1 VLRSG
6 LTALGRDRRLLA
18 VACVAALVTGVL
30 ETAMLYLMGTVAVAM
45 TNGTNRAE
53 VSPGPLGS
61 VELSIGAA
69 VALAGAALAVL
80 VAVSVPAARLLGL
93 LSSRASVRL
102 RTRLVRNYLQTSAE
116 YRATHREGH
125 VEQLVG
131 EYGQLA
137 DLAVVQVVTLIVSLC
152 TLSIL
157 LIAAVLASPLA
168 ALGAVAVLTLSTL
181 ALRPLTLRT
190 TRFSQRSQAV
200 NAEVVSQVG
209 QTTRLAD
216 EISAF
221 AVGGAVAEDL
231 ERDIRRSGAFLRR
244 IRAEQRL
251 IPGLY
256 QYSGLGPVL
265 ILIGLLVELEP
276 DGLPALAPLILLLIR
291 ALMYMRQTII
301 ASRMAAELV
310 PYIDALDAELVRM
323 RANRAP
329 QDGVALGR
337 FAGIELRG
345 VGYAYPDGPPVL
357 AGVDLTIGPGEMLG
371 VVGASGSGKS
381 SFLRAGLIPRLQRDD
396 RRFLVLGIMRP
407 ERHPLTG
414 EDGFAAA
421 IHGARRD
428 LGLTRPSLGAIK
440 KACLGD
446 ADQVCELLVELR
458 DTAAARLI
466 EMADG
471 TDTVGHAA
479 TQADDESSAPTLVLP
494 LDQAEELFAAEAGQ
508 QADQF
513 LALVADLIGRLNAT
527 ETGLIVAATIRTDR
541 YEAMQNHQALADIDT
556 VLFDEL
562 KPMPRE
568 EFKDVITGPA
578 ARATE
583 GGVRLEVDPK
593 LVTRL
598 LGDAGEGADTLP
610 LLALTLNRLYHDY
623 ADTGQLTLA
632 DYEAMGGMRDV
643 VDNEIE
649 QILDDSPHDRA
660 DALEMLRAAFIPWL
674 ATINPD
680 NNEAMRRVARQS
692 ELPDTGGLIDAM
704 IDKRLLVRDQR
715 DGEVVVEVAL
725 ESLLRQ
731 WDDLDG
737 WLREERQNL
746 KTVDDIE
753 RSATAWEL
761 HDHDPAWLL
770 PGTRLVDAENLAAT
784 PGFKKRLAG
793 AHAYLAACREAE
805 DQRLAAEEERREA
818 EVRHAQERQQ
828 VAEAHNATLRKQSRV
843 LRAVLAATAIA
854 AVVAVVGGVIAAVA
868 RSEAQNRFREAT
880 GLRLA
885 AEAQSMLARTRAGGD
900 PRAFQELVTASV
912 LAPDASYGALYAA
925 LSKKADT
932 LKVIESPSNSVA
944 FTPDGDRIATAGPD
958 GTVRLWNADTG
969 APVGEP
975 LTGHTDWVTSVAFG
989 GDRLASGS
997 RDHTVRLWNAAD
1009 GSPVGQPL
1017 TGHADAVTAVA
1028 VSADGRLL
1036 ASGSADDTVRLWDA
1050 TTGAPVGGPLTGQT
1064 DWVTSVAFTP
1074 DGRRVAAG
1082 GRDGTVR
1089 VYSTETGAPIGQ
1101 PLAGHTGAVT
1111 SLAFAGDRL
1120 ASGGADRTIR
1130 LWNVDTM
1137 TPIGSPLTGHTDE
1150 VTGVAFSPDGHVL
1163 VSASAD
1169 HTARRWNAD
1178 TGTPLGQPMSDH
1190 TDKVT
1195 GIAFSPDGQRI
1206 ATTSQDDTVRLWKAD
1221 AGVALGQPL
1230 SGHTGAVTSVA
1241 FGPDTVATGSE
1252 DGTVRLWDPHTGA
1265 PIGKPMRSGADTV
1278 TSVAFSPDGHRLA
1291 SASHGGTVQ
1300 VWNADTGT
1308 PIGRPLTGHSGDV
1321 TSVVFGGGDRLATGG
1336 ADGTARLWNADTG
1349 TPIGRPLTGHTDWV
1363 TGVALSPDGKR
1374 LATASAD
1381 GTARLW
1387 DTETGTQVGDPLT
1400 GHTDWVTSVAFSPDG
1415 TRLATGGRDDVVR
1428 LWDAQSGAAIGKPL
1442 AGHSN
1447 WVTSVAFSPDGRRLA
1462 TASAD
1467 NTVRLWNADT
1477 GDPLGDAIAGHTDWV
1492 NAVAFSPDG
1501 DLLATGG
1508 NDDSVR
1514 VWLAVAR
1521 PEALCDKLTYNMS
1534 QKQWNDW
1541 VSPDID
1547 YIAAC
1552 TGLPQAPD

>member
-1 VLRSG
+1 MSHSSQDDRQAVALKKWLSEQRPELANEIFLDIDPETGLRLGEHWKAGLFTSNSRCEHVICLLSRGWEASAECRTEYRTAEGLGKRILVARLEDLGDGDITSQWQRCDLFAEGPQTEIKLAGGPPIRFNTAALDRLKKAIEGSG
-6 LTALGRDRRLLA
+6 FGPESFAWPPQRDPERAPYRGWEPFEDIDAGVFFGRESALAEGLDELRKMRFRLLA
-18 VACVAALVTGVL
+18 
-30 ETAMLYLMGTVAVAM
+30 
-45 TNGTNRAE
+45 
-53 VSPGPLGS
+53 
-61 VELSIGAA
+61 
-69 VALAGAALAVL
+69 
-80 VAVSVPAARLLGL
+80 
-93 LSSRASVRL
+93 
-102 RTRLVRNYLQTSAE
+102 
-116 YRATHREGH
+116 
-125 VEQLVG
+125 
-131 EYGQLA
+131 
-137 DLAVVQVVTLIVSLC
+137 
-152 TLSIL
+152 TLSGIKSL
-157 LIAAVLASPLA
+157 
-168 ALGAVAVLTLSTL
+168 
-181 ALRPLTLRT
+181 
-190 TRFSQRSQAV
+190 F
-200 NAEVVSQVG
+200 VV
-209 QTTRLAD
+209 
-216 EISAF
+216 
-221 AVGGAVAEDL
+221 
-231 ERDIRRSGAFLRR
+231 
-244 IRAEQRL
+244 
-251 IPGLY
+251 
-256 QYSGLGPVL
+256 LGP
-265 ILIGLLVELEP
+265 
-276 DGLPALAPLILLLIR
+276 
-291 ALMYMRQTII
+291 
-301 ASRMAAELV
+301 
-310 PYIDALDAELVRM
+310 
-323 RANRAP
+323 
-329 QDGVALGR
+329 
-337 FAGIELRG
+337 
-345 VGYAYPDGPPVL
+345 
-357 AGVDLTIGPGEMLG
+357 
-371 VVGASGSGKS
+371 SGSGKS

-944 FTPDGDRIATAGPD
+944 FTPTAIASRRPVPTAPCD
-958 GTVRLWNADTG
+958 
-969 APVGEP
+969 
-975 LTGHTDWVTSVAFG
+975 S
-989 GDRLASGS
+989 
-997 RDHTVRLWNAAD
+997 
-1009 GSPVGQPL
+1009 
-1017 TGHADAVTAVA
+1017 
-1028 VSADGRLL
+1028 
-1036 ASGSADDTVRLWDA
+1036 
-1050 TTGAPVGGPLTGQT
+1050 
-1064 DWVTSVAFTP
+1064 
-1074 DGRRVAAG
+1074 
-1082 GRDGTVR
+1082 
-1089 VYSTETGAPIGQ
+1089 
-1101 PLAGHTGAVT
+1101 
-1111 SLAFAGDRL
+1111 
-1120 ASGGADRTIR
+1120 
-1130 LWNVDTM
+1130 
-1137 TPIGSPLTGHTDE
+1137 
-1150 VTGVAFSPDGHVL
+1150 
-1163 VSASAD
+1163 
-1169 HTARRWNAD
+1169 
-1178 TGTPLGQPMSDH
+1178 GTPTPAH
-1190 TDKVT
+1190 
-1195 GIAFSPDGQRI
+1195 
-1206 ATTSQDDTVRLWKAD
+1206 
-1221 AGVALGQPL
+1221 
-1230 SGHTGAVTSVA
+1230 
-1241 FGPDTVATGSE
+1241 
-1252 DGTVRLWDPHTGA
+1252 
-1265 PIGKPMRSGADTV
+1265 RSGN
-1278 TSVAFSPDGHRLA
+1278 R
-1291 SASHGGTVQ
+1291 
-1300 VWNADTGT
+1300 
-1308 PIGRPLTGHSGDV
+1308 
-1321 TSVVFGGGDRLATGG
+1321 
-1336 ADGTARLWNADTG
+1336 
-1349 TPIGRPLTGHTDWV
+1349 
-1363 TGVALSPDGKR
+1363 
-1374 LATASAD
+1374 
-1381 GTARLW
+1381 
-1387 DTETGTQVGDPLT
+1387 
-1400 GHTDWVTSVAFSPDG
+1400 
-1415 TRLATGGRDDVVR
+1415 
-1428 LWDAQSGAAIGKPL
+1428 
-1442 AGHSN
+1442 
-1447 WVTSVAFSPDGRRLA
+1447 
-1462 TASAD
+1462 
-1467 NTVRLWNADT
+1467 
-1477 GDPLGDAIAGHTDWV
+1477 
-1492 NAVAFSPDG
+1492 
-1501 DLLATGG
+1501 
-1508 NDDSVR
+1508 
-1514 VWLAVAR
+1514 
-1521 PEALCDKLTYNMS
+1521 
-1534 QKQWNDW
+1534 
-1541 VSPDID
+1541 
-1547 YIAAC
+1547 
-1552 TGLPQAPD
+1552 